1 MDELSAELKAR
12 REALSLTPDDIHKQ
26 TRINVEFIEALEA
39 GQYDVLPETYIRLFL
54 KKYAQ
59 ELGLDP
65 DTVLSRYIAQKR
77 LDSEALRPL
86 PSRQTS
92 SMGPALAIAGVLALL
107 VGVGIWALREPPPEN
122 TPEVF
127 LSSTTPAKPASP
139 AESQIRQEASP
150 TLPEPTPADPSETIT
165 QAPQTQERET
175 PNTTISETSEAQN
188 TSATKPDEPANPPSQ
203 NRDQILEAYSLSPPF
218 APTLSDSLLTLTGL
232 VLEATRIEISAD
244 GESLFSGAL
253 SPGNRRTW
261 QARDRFLV
269 QIEKGAAI
277 SLFLQNHELKP
288 LGNPNRKLRVFINRS
303 SVWIE
308 ELAPARSRPD
318 TVVDL

>member
-12 REALSLTPDDIHKQ
+12 RVALSLTLDDIYKQ
-26 TRINVEFIEALEA
+26 TRINVEFIKALEA

-65 DTVLSRYIAQKR
+65 EAVLSRYIAQKR
-77 LDSEALRPL
+77 PDVEDLSRPV

-92 SMGPALAIAGVLALL
+92 SMGSALAIAGVLALL
-107 VGVGIWALREPPPEN
+107 VGVGIWAFREPPPEN
-122 TPEVF
+122 TPEVS
-127 LSSTTPAKPASP
+127 LSSTTP
-139 AESQIRQEASP
+139 
-150 TLPEPTPADPSETIT
+150 EPTPANPSETITQAPEISASAQETSPADPSETIT
-165 QAPQTQERET
+165 QAPQIQE
-175 PNTTISETSEAQN
+175 
-188 TSATKPDEPANPPSQ
+188 DEPTHPLLQ
-203 NRDQILEAYSLSPPF
+203 NQDQILEAYSLSPPF

-232 VLEATRIEISAD
+232 ALEATRVEISAD

-261 QARDRFLV
+261 QARERFLI
-269 QIEKGAAI
+269 QIEKGAAM

-308 ELAPARSRPD
+308 ELAPARSRPG